1 MAEASILFLVRVC
14 DCRFLHLYR
23 AEASPGAERFAC
35 RVDFSR
41 FCFLPIHNFTRL
53 PATVCFYPNLYS
65 PVGVGSECPICHVCE
80 LPMRHFVFR
89 SLPKFQAA
97 NVAVA
102 NVNWAWEWHEHIPA
116 KRLDCL
122 LSYGHRNVSRN
133 VVANLVDGFV
143 SFAESTVLNRWQ
155 SGCGFKFFLGGPP
168 FAYTS
173 PPPLLRIRFRPFF
186 HALRRPVAWTTH
198 VVLRWLVAVK
208 KKTVVSI

>member
-1 MAEASILFLVRVC
+1 VQFVTRTLKCDVTKFVSYAYITYVRPTCYSSLYTTMAEASILFLVRVC

-102 NVNWAWEWHEHIPA
+102 NVN
-116 KRLDCL
+116 
-122 LSYGHRNVSRN
+122 
-133 VVANLVDGFV
+133 
-143 SFAESTVLNRWQ
+143 
-155 SGCGFKFFLGGPP
+155 
-168 FAYTS
+168 
-173 PPPLLRIRFRPFF
+173 
-186 HALRRPVAWTTH
+186 
-198 VVLRWLVAVK
+198 
-208 KKTVVSI
+208 